1 MAPTIRTSTV
11 TDAPEV
17 ARIYVESWNEGF
29 GDLLGRRELSNTE
42 VTRWSSDLINGR
54 ARWWVAEEDGHVVG
68 FAGVCPS
75 RDPIDPELGELDT
88 IAVDPGRWRSG
99 VGRALMKVALEA
111 LAEDGYRKAVLWTP
125 AGHESA
131 HAFYEQLGW
140 RPNGAARADGKHV
153 AFEIEVRR
161 RTRST

>member
-1 MAPTIRTSTV
+1 MAPTIRTPTV

-29 GDLLGRRELSNTE
+29 GGLLGRRELSNTE

-54 ARWWVAEEDGHVVG
+54 ARWWVAEDERQVVG
-68 FAGVCPS
+68 FAGICPS

-88 IAVDPGRWRSG
+88 IAVDPPRWRSG
-99 VGRALMKVALEA
+99 VGRALMRVALEA

-125 AGHESA
+125 AGHGSA
-131 HAFYEQLGW
+131 HSFYERLGW
-140 RPNGAARADGKHV
+140 RANGADRADGKHV

-161 RTRST
+161 RARSI